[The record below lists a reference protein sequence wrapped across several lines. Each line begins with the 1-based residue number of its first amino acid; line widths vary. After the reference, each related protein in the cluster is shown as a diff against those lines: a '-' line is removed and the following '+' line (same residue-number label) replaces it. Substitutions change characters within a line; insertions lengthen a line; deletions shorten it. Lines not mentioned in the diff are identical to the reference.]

1 MQSLY
6 PSFHN
11 YTNMFLFFMQYR
23 PMLNVIDCTRPGSW
37 CSYRINQMQPYTVH
51 PVRMFRINY
60 CLFGLLLL
68 LCKDFSVHLLLIS
81 RGLAI
86 FRCSVVI
93 VAHSIATASWN
104 IDYVI
109 VPVVIAELS
118 WEYIFL
124 SVSLNRST
132 WRNWTESKTLM
143 ASVASI
149 VRVTGDR
156 RQANQSL
163 MYFVSLKQSSCQ
175 KITLTCPCF
184 SSMYFWW
191 KLIMK

>member
-1 MQSLY
+1 MYHTRYTQSESSELTIVYLVYFYCFAKIFLY
-6 PSFHN
+6 TCCW
-11 YTNMFLFFMQYR
+11 YTGVLQ
-23 PMLNVIDCTRPGSW
+23 S
-37 CSYRINQMQPYTVH
+37 
-51 PVRMFRINY
+51 
-60 CLFGLLLL
+60 
-68 LCKDFSVHLLLIS
+68 
-81 RGLAI
+81 

-93 VAHSIATASWN
+93 VAHSIGIASWN

-118 WEYIFL
+118 WEYNFL

-132 WRNWTESKTLM
+132 WRNWTESMTLM

-149 VRVTGDR
+149 VRLTGDR
-156 RQANQSL
+156 RQAMQSL

-175 KITLTCPCF
+175 KITLTCPCI